1 MVLGVSQVVV
11 VVLALAARSRRGGWH
26 TFIAIAMSLMTLGL
40 LPALVLG
47 PPIFF
52 GFRAPTS
59 TWPFFALTDILL
71 LTCALT
77 LGDNGREAYWIPLI
91 RYNTAPLRRRMMVH
105 RIGIACGI
113 GYLASLILLTIVV
126 GVPRGWVGWL
136 LLLWGLVGALALV
149 AFSKAM
155 DRNLPKSSAGSAQKQ
170 YRRKKDP
177 KLTDELARQRTI
189 EHVVHTLQQLPD
201 GWIVGFQRPG
211 WNPRGHAWSGVA
223 TEREWE
229 FFVHYWVWGYG
240 DLTGDDVFDEFV
252 KLWDSW
258 GWIDS
263 VGSDIPQ
270 KKSARGHTPDG
281 YHFRIRRGVHG
292 GVSVSWASPHFP
304 ASGSAYGGVMPSI
317 ITKDGP
323 QSYEQPQRD

>member
-1 MVLGVSQVVV
+1 MALGISQVVV
-11 VVLALAARSRRGGWH
+11 VALALAARSRRGGWH
-26 TFIAIAMSLMTLGL
+26 AFIAIAMSLMTLGL

-59 TWPFFALTDILL
+59 TWPFFALTDFLL

-77 LGDNGREAYWIPLI
+77 LGDNGREAYWIPII

-105 RIGIACGI
+105 RIGMACGV
-113 GYLASLILLTIVV
+113 GYLASFIPLTIVV
-126 GVPRGWVGWL
+126 GVPRGLVGWL
-136 LLLWGLVGALALV
+136 LLLWGLVGFLALV
-149 AFSKAM
+149 ACSIAM
-155 DRNLPKSSAGSAQKQ
+155 DRKVPKSSGTSAPKQ

-189 EHVVHTLQQLPD
+189 EHIVHTLQQLPD

-211 WNPRGHAWSGVA
+211 RNPLGAWSGVA
-223 TEREWE
+223 SEGEWV
-229 FFVHYWVWGYG
+229 FSVDYWVWGYG
-240 DLTGDDVFDEFV
+240 DLTGDEVFDTFLTV
-252 KLWDSW
+252 WNAW

-263 VGSDIPQ
+263 AEPAESRTRD
-270 KKSARGHTPDG
+270 AYGHTPDG
-281 YHFRIRRGVHG
+281 YRFTIYRGIHD
-292 GVSVSWASPHFP
+292 GVQVSWASPHFP